1 MPIHP
6 KYLADFC
13 EGQFFHVYN
22 RTNGSHKLFREE
34 ENCRFFLAGFEEH
47 LTGVL
52 DIYSYCLLPSH
63 FHAIIKIK
71 RLMEMEEFLNSIK
84 NNTRDI
90 NKIVLKQ
97 FRSFFISYTM
107 AFNKYFNRQGSL
119 FNHKFRRVAIESLD
133 QLKDCIFYVH
143 SNPVHHSLTKNFLD
157 YSWSSYPL
165 ILSDEPTDLK
175 REEVLELFGGRE
187 EFIQFHSNHRAV
199 IAKPDIGIRS
209 F

>member
-6 KYLADFC
+6 KYLAPFC

-34 ENCRFFLAGFEEH
+34 ENYRFFLEGLEEYIS
-47 LTGVL
+47 GVA
-52 DIYSYCLLPSH
+52 DVYSYCLLPSH

-71 RLMEMEEFLNSIK
+71 HLMAMEEFLNSIK
-84 NNTRDI
+84 CNRRDVDR
-90 NKIVLKQ
+90 IVVNQ

-107 AFNKYFNRQGSL
+107 AFNKFYKRQGSL
-119 FNHKFRRVAIESLD
+119 FNSKFRRVEVGSID

-143 SNPVHHSLTKNFLD
+143 SNPVHHSLTKSFID
-157 YSWSSYPL
+157 YPWSSYPI
-165 ILSDEPTDLK
+165 ILSDGPTKIMRQEILA
-175 REEVLELFGGRE
+175 LFGGKE
-187 EFIQFHSNHRAV
+187 EFIQYHSNHRPE
-199 IAKPDIGIRS
+199 IAKPDIEFRS